1 MRRRFENV
9 NMVMGNCFSPVMEGS
24 QFKWN
29 NIVVN
34 SPMYITP
41 IRRKKF
47 KISFG
52 EFDLSKVLLNV
63 SSNCDIIIRD
73 ESAYTFLLL
82 LLSAD
87 HSECSL
93 FNNHLTVNTQDLPRY
108 VFYIDYKHE
117 ELYSYKDGV
126 LESNVTIMDPVDNY
140 FYNYIDIQIRNFN
153 DNPIPDFYVGVVDK
167 VGD

>member
-1 MRRRFENV
+1 
-9 NMVMGNCFSPVMEGS
+9 MVMGNCFSPVMEGS

-34 SPMYITP
+34 SPVYITP

-52 EFDLSKVLLNV
+52 EFDLSKVLSNV

-73 ESAYTFLLL
+73 KSAYTFLLL
-82 LLSAD
+82 
-87 HSECSL
+87 
-93 FNNHLTVNTQDLPRY
+93 DLPRY
-108 VFYIDYKHE
+108 IFYIDSEHE

-126 LESNVTIMDPVDNY
+126 LESNVTIMDPVDDY

>member
-1 MRRRFENV
+1 MENLIY
-9 NMVMGNCFSPVMEGS
+9 P
-24 QFKWN
+24 
-29 NIVVN
+29 
-34 SPMYITP
+34 
-41 IRRKKF
+41 KF
-47 KISFG
+47 
-52 EFDLSKVLLNV
+52 LSNV
-63 SSNCDIIIRD
+63 SSNRDIIIRD
-73 ESAYTFLLL
+73 KSAYTFLLL

-87 HSECSL
+87 HSKCSL

-108 VFYIDYKHE
+108 IFYIDSEHK

>member
-1 MRRRFENV
+1 
-9 NMVMGNCFSPVMEGS
+9 MVMGNCFSPVMEGS

-34 SPMYITP
+34 SPGYVTP

-47 KISFG
+47 KIGFG
-52 EFDLSKVLLNV
+52 EFDLSKVLSNV
-63 SSNCDIIIRD
+63 SSNCDIMIRD
-73 ESAYTFLLL
+73 KSAYTFLLL
-82 LLSAD
+82 LLSD
-87 HSECSL
+87 DYSKCSL

-108 VFYIDYKHE
+108 IFYIDSEHK

-126 LESNVTIMDPVDNY
+126 LESNVKMMDPVDNY

-153 DNPIPDFYVGVVDK
+153 DNPIPYFYVGVVDK

>member
-1 MRRRFENV
+1 
-9 NMVMGNCFSPVMEGS
+9 MVMGNCFSPVMEGS

-34 SPMYITP
+34 SPVYITP

-52 EFDLSKVLLNV
+52 EFDLSKVLSNV

-73 ESAYTFLLL
+73 KSA
-82 LLSAD
+82 
-87 HSECSL
+87 
-93 FNNHLTVNTQDLPRY
+93 PRY
-108 VFYIDYKHE
+108 IFYIDSEHK

>member
-1 MRRRFENV
+1 MNFIEICN
-9 NMVMGNCFSPVMEGS
+9 
-24 QFKWN
+24 
-29 NIVVN
+29 
-34 SPMYITP
+34 YITP

-126 LESNVTIMDPVDNY
+126 LESNVTIMDPVYNY
-140 FYNYIDIQIRNFN
+140 FYNYVDIQIRNFN
-153 DNPIPDFYVGVVDK
+153 DNPIPDFYVGVVDDI
-167 VGD
+167 GD

>member
-1 MRRRFENV
+1 MA
-9 NMVMGNCFSPVMEGS
+9 MGNCFSPVMEGS
-24 QFKWN
+24 QFQWN
-29 NIVVN
+29 NIVVD
-34 SPMYITP
+34 SPVYITP

-52 EFDLSKVLLNV
+52 EFDLSKVLSNV
-63 SSNCDIIIRD
+63 SSNHDIAIRD
-73 ESAYTFLLL
+73 KFEYTFLLL
-82 LLSAD
+82 ILSAD

-93 FNNHLTVNTQDLPRY
+93 FHNHLTVNTQDLPRY
-108 VFYIDYKHE
+108 IFYIDSEHE

>member
-1 MRRRFENV
+1 MRQRFENV
-9 NMVMGNCFSPVMEGS
+9 NMAMGNCFSPVMEGS
-24 QFKWN
+24 QFQWN

-34 SPMYITP
+34 SPVYITP

-52 EFDLSKVLLNV
+52 EFDLSKVLSNV

-73 ESAYTFLLL
+73 KSAYTFLLL
-82 LLSAD
+82 LLSTD
-87 HSECSL
+87 HSKCSL

-108 VFYIDYKHE
+108 IFYIDSEHE

-126 LESNVTIMDPVDNY
+126 LESNVTIMDPVDDY

-153 DNPIPDFYVGVVDK
+153 DNPIPDFYVGVVDNI
-167 VGD
+167 GD

>member
-1 MRRRFENV
+1 MA
-9 NMVMGNCFSPVMEGS
+9 MGNCFSPVMEGS
-24 QFKWN
+24 QFQWN

-34 SPMYITP
+34 SPAYITP

-52 EFDLSKVLLNV
+52 EFDLSKVLFNV

-73 ESAYTFLLL
+73 KSACTFLLL

-87 HSECSL
+87 YSKCSL

-108 VFYIDYKHE
+108 IFYIDSEHK

>member
-1 MRRRFENV
+1 
-9 NMVMGNCFSPVMEGS
+9 
-24 QFKWN
+24 
-29 NIVVN
+29 
-34 SPMYITP
+34 MYITP

-117 ELYSYKDGV
+117 ELYSYKDGG
-126 LESNVTIMDPVDNY
+126 LESNVTIMDPVYNY
-140 FYNYIDIQIRNFN
+140 FYNYVDIQIRNFN
-153 DNPIPDFYVGVVDK
+153 DNPIPDFYVGVVDDI
-167 VGD
+167 GD

>member
-1 MRRRFENV
+1 M
-9 NMVMGNCFSPVMEGS
+9 
-24 QFKWN
+24 
-29 NIVVN
+29 
-34 SPMYITP
+34 
-41 IRRKKF
+41 
-47 KISFG
+47 
-52 EFDLSKVLLNV
+52 LNV

-73 ESAYTFLLL
+73 EYAYTFLLL

-108 VFYIDYKHE
+108 VFYIDYEHE

-126 LESNVTIMDPVDNY
+126 LESNVTIMDPVYNY

-153 DNPIPDFYVGVVDK
+153 DNPIPDFYVGVVDNI
-167 VGD
+167 GD